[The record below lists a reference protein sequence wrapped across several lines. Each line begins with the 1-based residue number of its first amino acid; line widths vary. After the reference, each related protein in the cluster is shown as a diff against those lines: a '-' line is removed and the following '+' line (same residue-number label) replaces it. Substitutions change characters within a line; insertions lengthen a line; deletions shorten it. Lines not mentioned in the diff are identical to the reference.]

1 MKIIKYT
8 IIILLLKVQIK
19 KKIRKKMTLGE
30 CFENNWLGMKYIGNN
45 NSGERLFKRECML
58 NVNI

>member
-1 MKIIKYT
+1 
-8 IIILLLKVQIK
+8 
-19 KKIRKKMTLGE
+19 MTLGE
-30 CFENNWLGMKYIGNN
+30 CFENNWLGMKNIGNN

>member
-19 KKIRKKMTLGE
+19 KKSDKKWLGE
-30 CFENNWLGMKYIGNN
+30 CFENKWPVMKYIGNN